1 MARHIEFVLNG
12 ENVRVEDPDPNCT
25 VLDYLR
31 DHRRLTGTK
40 EGCREGDCGACTA
53 TQVLLIDDELHVRA
67 INTCIQF
74 LPSLHGTALFTVEGV
89 AGAGG
94 DLHPIQAAMVEC
106 HASQCG
112 FCTPGFVM
120 SLHSADLAGE
130 MPQKERIAELLT
142 GNLCRC
148 TGYGPIM
155 AAAEKSLGAHGDR
168 DNLLATT
175 ADRIRAINS
184 AEMLSIEYK
193 SQHSDSMRTYCAP
206 RSLAELGEVLS
217 ACPDATILAG
227 GTDLGL
233 QVTKQH
239 RKLKDLVD
247 VNRVAELRTIEID
260 GTGIAIGAAVTYSQA
275 RQVLSG
281 EFPAM
286 DTFLSRIASEQIRNT
301 GTIGGNIANGSPIGD
316 MPPALIALAARI
328 ELVGPAGKRELPL
341 ENFFIA
347 YGKQDRG
354 PAEIVSRILVPR
366 LTDGARFEVYKI
378 SKRFDQDISSVCGA
392 FQAVIKD
399 GKLFNVRIAFGG
411 MAGTPKRPSTAE
423 AALEGRLLDVVSLSD
438 AVAGLAED
446 FTPMSDHRATEQ
458 YRALVAANLLRKFC
472 ASLAGVS
479 PVRLDREVRA

>member
-1 MARHIEFVLNG
+1 MTGHIEFVLNG
-12 ENVRVEDPDPNCT
+12 EIVRVDDPDPNCT

-31 DHRRLTGTK
+31 DDHRLTGTK

-53 TQVLLIDDELHVRA
+53 TQVLLVDDAPQARA

-89 AGAGG
+89 ACAGG

-130 MPQKERIAELLT
+130 TPQKERIAELLT

-148 TGYGPIM
+148 TGYGPIL
-155 AAAEKSLGAHGDR
+155 AAAEQSLGASGDR
-168 DNLLATT
+168 GNLLATT
-175 ADRIRAINS
+175 AERIRAINA
-184 AEMLSIEYK
+184 AEMLSIEYE
-193 SQHSDSMRTYCAP
+193 SPRTAARRTYHAP
-206 RSLAELGEVLS
+206 RSLAELGEVLA

-239 RKLKDLVD
+239 RQLANLVD
-247 VNRVAELRTIEID
+247 VNRVAELRKIEVE
-260 GTGIAIGAAVTYSQA
+260 GSEIAIGAAVTYSQA

-281 EFPAM
+281 AFPAM
-286 DTFLSRIASEQIRNT
+286 DAFLSRLASEQIRNT

-316 MPPALIALAARI
+316 MPPALIALNARI
-328 ELVGPAGKRELPL
+328 ELVGPTGTRELPL
-341 ENFFIA
+341 EDFFIT

-366 LTDGARFEVYKI
+366 LADGARFEAYKI

-392 FQAVIKD
+392 FHAVIED
-399 GKLFNVRIAFGG
+399 GRLRNVRIAFGG
-411 MAGTPKRPSTAE
+411 MAGTPKRASTAE
-423 AALEGRLLDVVSLSD
+423 AALEGQMFDAAPLND
-438 AVAGLAED
+438 AVAGLAKD
-446 FTPMSDHRATEQ
+446 FTPMSDHRASAE

-472 ASLAGVS
+472 ASLTGVQ
-479 PVRLDREVRA
+479 PVKLDREVLA